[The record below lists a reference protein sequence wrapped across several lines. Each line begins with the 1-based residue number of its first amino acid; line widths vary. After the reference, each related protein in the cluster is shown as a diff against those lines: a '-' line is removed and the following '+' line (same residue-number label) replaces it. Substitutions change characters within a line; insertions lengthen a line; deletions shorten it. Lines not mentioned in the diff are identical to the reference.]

1 MKNYRVTLTYTLNN
15 ERRTLSTV
23 IPAYNENSAIS
34 RYIEANNLTSV
45 VEQKA
50 NVLNN

>member
-23 IPAYNENSAIS
+23 IPAYNDTTAIS
-34 RYIEANNLTSV
+34 KAKEVNGISGEVKAEAIPL
-45 VEQKA
+45 
-50 NVLNN
+50 